1 MLDGIFVKT
10 YPSQPIDRGE
20 ILRYAGCRF
29 ETEEIGRALDACL
42 QACEGVLSNRVCYC
56 VWTVERFFEVF
67 GRESK
72 TAVSRLDG
80 CQYVALFAATVGI
93 EIDRLVAKYISV
105 EPSKGVLLQ
114 AIGAER
120 IESLCDSVC
129 DEFTKGAK
137 AKGYTARTR
146 FSAGYGDLP
155 LEIQRTVC
163 NVLDCAR
170 KIGVTLT
177 DSLLMAPT
185 KSVTAFVGFSKE

>member
-1 MLDGIFVKT
+1 MLDEVFVKT
-10 YPSQPIDRGE
+10 YSPQPIDRRE
-20 ILRYAGCRF
+20 ILRYAGCLS

-42 QACEGVLSNRVCYC
+42 QVCKDVFSYRTCYC
-56 VWTVERFFEVF
+56 VWTVERFFETF

-93 EIDRLVAKYISV
+93 EIDRLVSRYISLS
-105 EPSKGVLLQ
+105 PSHGVLLQ

-129 DEFTKGAK
+129 EDFAKGA
-137 AKGYTARTR
+137 AEKGYAVKPR

-155 LEIQRTVC
+155 LEIQSKLC

-185 KSVTAFVGFSKE
+185 KSVTAIVGFSKE